1 MFLQNSFKQVE
12 VKAILH
18 KEYLNANDSMEGR
31 PIGFFDS
38 GVGGLSV
45 LKEAIKLLPNE
56 DFIYFGDSKNAPYG
70 VKSVEEVKE
79 LSFQAV
85 EFLIKHKV
93 KAIVV
98 ACNTAT
104 SAAIED
110 LRRNYSN
117 IPIIGIEPALKP
129 AVEINN
135 GGKIVIMATPMTLS
149 EKKFASLMEKYRY
162 KAEVVPLPCAGLVEY
177 IEKGIVQG
185 EELNNFLKD
194 KFSHLIYNEISSVV
208 LGCTHYPFIKE
219 ELNKVLGEKV
229 KVIDGSLGT
238 AAQLKRLITENNTR
252 NKKESAGNVEIFNS
266 LEDEHIIN
274 ISKKLLEG

>member
-1 MFLQNSFKQVE
+1 M
-12 VKAILH
+12 H
-18 KEYLNANDSMEGR
+18 KEYLSANDSMEDK

-45 LKEAIKLLPNE
+45 LKEAIKILPNE
-56 DFIYFGDSKNAPYG
+56 DYIYFGDSKNAPYG
-70 VKSVEEVKE
+70 VKSVAEVKALTFE
-79 LSFQAV
+79 AV

-129 AVEINN
+129 AVEMND

-149 EKKFASLMEKYRY
+149 EKKFSCLMEKYKP
-162 KAEVVPLPCAGLVEY
+162 KAKIVPLPCAGLVEY

-185 EELNNFLKD
+185 EELNNFLRE
-194 KFSHLIYNEISSVV
+194 KFSDLTYNEISSVV
-208 LGCTHYPFIKE
+208 LGCTHYPFIKV

-229 KVIDGSLGT
+229 KIIDGSLGT
-238 AAQLKRLITENNTR
+238 ALQLKRLITYNNTR
-252 NKKESAGNVEIFNS
+252 NKKESMGKIEILNS
-266 LEDEHIIN
+266 LEDENIIK
-274 ISKKLLEG
+274 ISKKLLEA